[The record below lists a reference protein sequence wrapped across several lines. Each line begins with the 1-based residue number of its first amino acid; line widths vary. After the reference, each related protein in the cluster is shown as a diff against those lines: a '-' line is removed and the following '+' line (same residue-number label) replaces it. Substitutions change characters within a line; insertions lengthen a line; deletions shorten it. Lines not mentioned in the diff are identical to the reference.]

1 MTLDLFCVV
10 ANSTIFQASGTAQL
24 SFTSTLLEGK
34 RLSEEEEFDLK
45 WSAASLYS
53 GISIIPCMR
62 ASSNV
67 AFQVLPIL

>member
-1 MTLDLFCVV
+1 MTLDLFGVV
-10 ANSTIFQASGTAQL
+10 ANQTIPQASGTAQL

-53 GISIIPCMR
+53 GISTILLCMYG
-62 ASSNV
+62 
-67 AFQVLPIL
+67 